1 MRIKLF
7 DRILLAVFM
16 LLIIAA
22 SVTVLA
28 CAWGAIPLENT
39 RYTVDLAIT
48 TLWGR
53 IWASLAA
60 LLTLVVGIKLLLIH
74 EPAARSPRA
83 ALVKN
88 GELGTVSIT
97 IPALDTLVQ
106 KSVHS
111 VPGVREAFSQISV
124 LPQGIGIFLRVSFMP
139 DVVIPETSDKIQTAV
154 KEFVQNHAGVSVVE
168 VRVSVDSTSGV
179 GTSKGRLE

>member
-16 LLIIAA
+16 ILIIAA
-22 SVTVLA
+22 SVMVLA
-28 CAWGAIPLENT
+28 CAWGVIPIENT
-39 RYTVDLAIT
+39 RYTVDLILT

-53 IWASLAA
+53 IWASMGA
-60 LLTLVVGIKLLLIH
+60 LLTLIVGIKLLLIH
-74 EPAARSPRA
+74 EPASRSPRA
-83 ALVKN
+83 ALIKS
-88 GELGTVSIT
+88 GEMGTISIT

-111 VPGVREAFSQISV
+111 VAGVREAFSQITV

-139 DVVIPETSDKIQTAV
+139 DVQIPETSDTIQKTV
-154 KEFVQNHAGVSVVE
+154 KEYVQNHAGVSVME
-168 VRVSVDSTSGV
+168 VRISVDSTSGV
-179 GTSKGRLE
+179 GTTKSRVE